1 MADAGYANLCDS
13 VSLAAGYVI
22 FLVGD
27 GLECIP
33 LCWKANKIQRKVNST
48 LAAEALAL

>member
-13 VSLAAGYVI
+13 VSSAAGYVI

-27 GLECIP
+27 GLECVH
-33 LCWKANKIQRKVNST
+33 LCWKANKIHNST
-48 LAAEALAL
+48 FL